1 MSVYL
6 HDIPLSQAQERLR
19 QALQEADL
27 WRTLGVEEI
36 PLDENALG
44 RITIEPIWAEV
55 SSPHY
60 HASAM
65 DGFAVRAVETVGAQ
79 PSSPVML
86 YTGPQA
92 QYVDTGDPLPEWA
105 NAVIPIENVESLDES
120 EQITD
125 EIRKP
130 SSIRIRAAVAP
141 WSHVRPLG
149 EDIVATQ
156 LVLPAGH
163 VLRPVDLGAIA
174 ASGHQKVK

>member
-6 HDIPLSQAQERLR
+6 HDIPLSQAQARLR
-19 QALQEADL
+19 EALQGADL
-27 WRTLGVEEI
+27 GRVLGVETI

-44 RITIEPIWAEV
+44 RVTTEPIWAKI

-65 DGFAVRAVETVGAQ
+65 DGFAVRAISTNDAM
-79 PSSPVML
+79 PSRPTNLSI
-86 YTGPQA
+86 GSEA

-105 NAVIPIENVESLDES
+105 NAVIPIENVESLDVS
-120 EQITD
+120 EKITQD
-125 EIRKP
+125 IRVPKY
-130 SSIRIRAAVAP
+130 IRIRAAVAP

-156 LVLPAGH
+156 LGLSAG
-163 VLRPVDLGAIA
+163 PIIQPPDIGSIA
-174 ASGHQKVK
+174 AS